1 MYTILYPKI
10 NEREGLSMGWLKK
23 VVKEEP
29 EEVPQ
34 IPEGMPHFIDLAEYS
49 KKGVAGRSRGMQI
62 KVAEIDS
69 YEDIRDLTNYV
80 YEGNI
85 LILDF
90 SAIINDD
97 LSLKRIITELK
108 RLVEDIDGD
117 MAGINKNLLVVTPKK
132 VSIDRNKVRRG
143 GRRR

>member
-1 MYTILYPKI
+1 
-10 NEREGLSMGWLKK
+10 MGWLKK

-29 EEVPQ
+29 EELPQ
-34 IPEGMPHFIDLAEYS
+34 APEGMPHFIDLGEYS
-49 KKGVAGRSRGMQI
+49 KKITTGKARGIEI

-69 YEDIRDLTNYV
+69 YDDIRELTNYV
-80 YEGNI
+80 YDGNI

-117 MAGINKNLLVVTPKK
+117 MAGISKSLLVVTPKR
-132 VSIDRNKVRRG
+132 VSIDRKKMRRG

>member
-1 MYTILYPKI
+1 
-10 NEREGLSMGWLKK
+10 MGWLKK

-29 EEVPQ
+29 EEIPTV
-34 IPEGMPHFIDLAEYS
+34 PEGMPHFIDLGEYS
-49 KKGVAGRSRGMQI
+49 KKQLAGRGRGI
-62 KVAEIDS
+62 EVKVAEIDS
-69 YEDIRDLTNYV
+69 YEDIRQLSNYV

-117 MAGINKNLLVVTPKK
+117 MAGINKNLLIVTPKR
-132 VSIDRNKVRRG
+132 VTIDRKKLRRG
-143 GRRR
+143 RG

>member
-1 MYTILYPKI
+1 
-10 NEREGLSMGWLKK
+10 MGWLKK

-29 EEVPQ
+29 EEPPMV
-34 IPEGMPHFIDLAEYS
+34 PEGMPHFIDLGVHS
-49 KKGVAGRSRGMQI
+49 KKLIGSRGRGMEV

-69 YEDIRDLTNYV
+69 YEDIRQLSNFV

-85 LILDF
+85 LILDY
-90 SAIINDD
+90 SAILNDE

-117 MAGINKNLLVVTPKK
+117 MAGISKDLLLVTPKR
-132 VSIDRNKVRRG
+132 VSIDRKKLRRG
-143 GRRR
+143 RL